1 MTMSITLLLQANP
14 SHLKWNQLPSLP
26 RRTRPD
32 RFTPIP
38 DSKRRVSSVK
48 CISSSRKPDN
58 TFSLQSPWEVL
69 ASTVSNTLK
78 ALKKP
83 AIAAV
88 LVGLLLM
95 YDPTCAFAASGG
107 RMGGRSFSS
116 SSSSSRSYSVPR
128 TSSSGFSFSAPYYG
142 PSPFGGVYVGPAVGV
157 GVGAGSSF
165 FLILVGFL
173 AFVLVSGFLSDRS
186 EGSVL
191 TAADKTTVLKLQLH
205 GCACVSEPKVTG
217 PWYVVVVLVGF
228 RIRRLLLLVGLL
240 GMGRTLQR
248 DLNRIAEVADTST
261 SEGLHYVLTETTLAL
276 LRHPDYCISAY
287 SSVAFR
293 LYCFHVGHQS
303 RDHLLEPLLPLM
315 ASPPHTFQWIQCTAQ
330 AGSTTNK
337 PALHHWN
344 LLQDSILS
352 SKVGA
357 LIRVHRNLVDIKRG
371 IEDGEK
377 RFNQLSIEERGKF
390 DEETL
395 VNVNNIKRQSTRS
408 QRANGFSNEY
418 IVITILAAAEGEHK
432 LPSINGSGDLKEAL
446 QKLGSIPSS
455 RLLAVEVL
463 WTPQNEN
470 DTLSERELLEDYP
483 LLRPL

>member
-1 MTMSITLLLQANP
+1 MTMSITLLLQPNP
-14 SHLKWNQLPSLP
+14 SHFKWNQLPPPPSHAFP
-26 RRTRPD
+26 KPHK
-32 RFTPIP
+32 FIPIP
-38 DSKRRVSSVK
+38 DSKRRVPAAYNGVK
-48 CISSSRKPDN
+48 CLSSPNPQNSSN
-58 TFSLQSPWEVL
+58 SQSTWEVL
-69 ASTVSNTLK
+69 ASTVSNALK

-83 AIAAV
+83 AVAAL

-95 YDPTCAFAASGG
+95 YDPNAALAASGG

-128 TSSSGFSFSAPYYG
+128 TSGPSPGFSYSAPYYG

-191 TAADKTTVLKLQLH
+191 TAADKTTVLKLQ
-205 GCACVSEPKVTG
+205 
-217 PWYVVVVLVGF
+217 
-228 RIRRLLLLVGLL
+228 VGLL
-240 GMGRTLQR
+240 GMGRSLQR

-261 SEGLHYVLTETTLAL
+261 SEGLNYVLTETTLAL

-287 SSVAFR
+287 SSV
-293 LYCFHVGHQS
+293 
-303 RDHLLEPLLPLM
+303 
-315 ASPPHTFQWIQCTAQ
+315 
-330 AGSTTNK
+330 
-337 PALHHWN
+337 
-344 LLQDSILS
+344 
-352 SKVGA
+352 
-357 LIRVHRNLVDIKRG
+357 DIKRG
-371 IEDGEK
+371 MEDGEK

-432 LPSINGSGDLKEAL
+432 LPSINGSRDLKEAL

-455 RLLAVEVL
+455 KLLAVEVL